1 MLFIDR
7 RSAAAA
13 VLRRSNSEV
22 GSRSVMLRA
31 SVVAAGI
38 IAGAVG
44 GIVGDGAPKGSR

>member
-1 MLFIDR
+1 L
-7 RSAAAA
+7 
-13 VLRRSNSEV
+13 NSGT

-44 GIVGDGAPKGSR
+44 GIIRHPFRMTLSACPSSRSARW

>member
-7 RSAAAA
+7 RSSAAAA
-13 VLRRSNSEV
+13 RKRSNSGT

-44 GIVGDGAPKGSR
+44 GIVGDGQSITQ